1 MTEKLKYTRAQIRNA
16 AIVAKE
22 EGVSIRIDSDG
33 SITVSPSVND
43 NTEDNSVAHREVIR
57 L

>member
-1 MTEKLKYTRAQIRNA
+1 MTEKLKYSRAQIRNA
-16 AIVAKE
+16 PIVAKE
-22 EGVSIRIDSDG
+22 EGVSIRIDTDG